1 MARPSLETPS
11 QIYRVTLCLRPGED
25 DDLITFLDRLPPRGR
40 AGAVIAAMRQ
50 GGVTAVCD
58 DLDADEAGLMA
69 ALDEMM
75 F

>member
-1 MARPSLETPS
+1 MARPSLDTPS
-11 QIYRVTLCLRPGED
+11 RLYRVTLCLRPGED
-25 DDLITFLDRLPPRGR
+25 DDLIAFLERLPPRGR
-40 AGAVIAAMRQ
+40 ATAVIGAMRA

-58 DLDADEAGLMA
+58 DLDADEAGLLA